1 MPRFRPLRS
10 TAILSLLAGGTT
22 VRAARVDSL
31 ILPGTLPF
39 QASRFDPMT
48 VADDQPAFA
57 LGAAGRISGTTR
69 IANAL
74 ATADAK

>member
-10 TAILSLLAGGTT
+10 AAILSLLAGGTT
-22 VRAARVDSL
+22 VRAACADPL

-57 LGAAGRISGTTR
+57 LGAAGRTSETTR

-74 ATADAK
+74 ATAGAK

>member
-1 MPRFRPLRS
+1 MPRFHPLRS
-10 TAILSLLAGGTT
+10 AAILSLLAGGTT
-22 VRAARVDSL
+22 VQAACVDPL